1 MRILRQFDSHLG
13 QHRERTRSN
22 HVTTGLVPRKIRAVD
37 KEDLMSTTGEQNC
50 SERSPRAGSSDKN
63 PHEKLI

>member
-1 MRILRQFDSHLG
+1 MCILRQFDSYLG

-22 HVTTGLVPRKIRAVD
+22 HVTTGLVPRKIRAINE
-37 KEDLMSTTGEQNC
+37 KDLMSTTGEQHC
-50 SERSPRAGSSDKN
+50 SERSPGAGSSDKN